1 MRLSAQILK
10 NFQNLNSF
18 DKATEWN
25 IRQNEANTLYFQL
38 VDLDQDGLRYI
49 PTGTSVSVNVT
60 FPAVNPANAITKVAN
75 QVNALDKSLWSV
87 NLTDTENPFS
97 GNVQF
102 SITED
107 GVTKRFTVQ
116 QAIVV
121 EMLNQGGC

>member
-25 IRQNEANTLYFQL
+25 IRQDESTDLYFQT
-38 VDLDQDGLRYI
+38 VDLDQDSLRYI
-49 PTGTSVSVNVT
+49 PTGSVVTVSVT
-60 FPAVNPANAITKVAN
+60 FPAVNPANVVTKTAVL
-75 QVNALDKSLWSV
+75 VNSLDKSLWKVTLLPNEKPS
-87 NLTDTENPFS
+87 T

-107 GVTKRFTVQ
+107 GVTRRFPVN
-116 QAIVV
+116 QAVVV